1 MYTKTPFLVQ
11 SLTCCCYTKCKKTD
25 RPTDGWIDYLKFEVC
40 KYLCMHVH
48 KLIEL
53 DTNMLLLSQH
63 NSLRVAAA
71 QGSVGSDWEARKKR
85 SLPASVN
92 LPVEF
97 RLIC

>member
-1 MYTKTPFLVQ
+1 MN
-11 SLTCCCYTKCKKTD
+11 
-25 RPTDGWIDYLKFEVC
+25 
-40 KYLCMHVH
+40 VH

-53 DTNMLLLSQH
+53 DTNVLLLSQH
-63 NSLRVAAA
+63 SSLRVAAA